1 MMGSDSV
8 RRSLEA
14 LSRLALEVAEGLGD
28 EVEGIGQLTKECL
41 EGGGRL
47 FFCGNGGSAADAQH
61 LAAEYVVRFDRDR
74 KALPAVALTTDTSI
88 LTAGGNDFGF
98 ESIFSRQV
106 EALAS
111 RGDVLF
117 LHSTSGESENLLRA
131 AAAARSK
138 GVTTVAFLAK
148 GGGRLEGRVDR
159 AIVVPTDSTA
169 RAQEIH
175 LALGHAVCEI
185 VEHGLSR
192 GSLGAS
198 AEESRTGS
206 GRNP

>member
-14 LSRLALEVAEGLGD
+14 LSSLALEVAERLGD

-61 LAAEYVVRFDRDR
+61 LAAEYVVRFDGDR
-74 KALPAVALTTDTSI
+74 EALPAIALTTDTSI

-106 EALAS
+106 AALAS

-131 AAAARSK
+131 AEVARRL

-148 GGGRLEGRVDR
+148 GGGRLEGTVDR

-175 LALGHAVCEI
+175 LALGHAVCEM
-185 VEHGLSR
+185 VEHGLSG
-192 GSLGAS
+192 GSRSAS
-198 AEESRTGS
+198 VEEARTGS
-206 GRNP
+206 GGDP